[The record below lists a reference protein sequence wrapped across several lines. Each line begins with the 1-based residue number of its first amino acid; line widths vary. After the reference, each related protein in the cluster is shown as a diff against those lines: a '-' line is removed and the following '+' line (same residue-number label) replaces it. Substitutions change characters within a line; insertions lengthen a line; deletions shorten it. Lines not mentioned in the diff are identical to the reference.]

1 MAEIELTRPTG
12 YRVDRGREYRV
23 DIDSQKVGSIKIGE
37 TKVFA
42 LPSGRHELRLK
53 QDWAASE
60 KLQIEL
66 GDNERAQFVCAP
78 RIKQNEETMMVG
90 LRAIY
95 WTTLGCRRYID
106 LRPGDEIAA
115 EDEPKRG
122 LLSLNG
128 PKLFGIALVIGI
140 AYWALTGQ
148 SIVALGVVVAAIAFV
163 AAGLVAKR
171 LGRAAAHMDK
181 EVQKHRS
188 GSKLNDRKT

>member
-23 DIDSQKVGSIKIGE
+23 DIDGQKVGSIKIGE
-37 TKVFA
+37 TKVFT
-42 LPSGRHELRLK
+42 LPPGRHELRLK
-53 QDWAASE
+53 QDWGASE
-60 KLQIEL
+60 KLQVEL
-66 GDNERAQFVCAP
+66 GDNDRAQFVCAP

-90 LRAIY
+90 VRAIY

-106 LRPGDEIAA
+106 LRPGHEIAA

-140 AYWALTGQ
+140 AYWVLTGQ
-148 SIVALGVVVAAIAFV
+148 SIVVLGVVVAAMAFV
-163 AAGLVAKR
+163 ASGLVGRGIGKGAGQLSRGAQKR
-171 LGRAAAHMDK
+171 RDG
-181 EVQKHRS
+181 
-188 GSKLNDRKT
+188 